1 MTKTKI
7 SYELVAYLQAA
18 NVLCCK
24 SACLDQIGIVDLK
37 WRIAN
42 TYLMQILLLSC
53 SAQVYLPKHAA
64 PDCVTTAVRGADPGT
79 TAGGQDLTSG
89 GKQS

>member
-1 MTKTKI
+1 
-7 SYELVAYLQAA
+7 
-18 NVLCCK
+18 
-24 SACLDQIGIVDLK
+24 
-37 WRIAN
+37 
-42 TYLMQILLLSC
+42 MQILLLSC